1 MLQMKIFNGP
11 HPDEEVNKWI
21 QINLDPICDIVIL
34 PNIDNGGE
42 VRSVTITYKVSEP
55 NQIKEV

>member
-1 MLQMKIFNGP
+1 MKIFNGP